1 MIRTAIVIPALAL
14 ALAACSQEAEEAP
27 AGDEVATAPADAA
40 LAARPVMYGGEAN
53 MDACGSAGTVGAL
66 DTLEGQVLT
75 VHSAPDAAANQTD
88 LLQPGQLVSICENE
102 GDWVGVVYS
111 KSAADCG
118 TGTPVADRRA
128 YDGQCQSGWI
138 NGTYLTNQAG

>member
-1 MIRTAIVIPALAL
+1 MIRTAIAIPALAL

-27 AGDEVATAPADAA
+27 ANDGVVTAPADATI
-40 LAARPVMYGGEAN
+40 AARPVMYGGEAN
-53 MDACGSAGTVGAL
+53 MDACGGAGTVGAL

-75 VHSAPDAAANQTD
+75 VHSAPDAAADQTD
-88 LLQPGQLVSICENE
+88 LLQPGQMVSICENE

-111 KSAADCG
+111 KNAADCG

>member
-1 MIRTAIVIPALAL
+1 MIRTAFAVPALAL
-14 ALAACSQEAEEAP
+14 ALAACSQEAEEVP
-27 AGDEVATAPADAA
+27 ADGEVATAPAETAI
-40 LAARPVMYGGEAN
+40 AARPVMYGGEAN

-75 VHSAPDAAANQTD
+75 VHSAPDATAEETD

-111 KSAADCG
+111 KNAADCG

-138 NGTYLTNQAG
+138 DGSYLTNQAG

>member
-1 MIRTAIVIPALAL
+1 MREIPEELQARLDGGVTTLCRCWRVERADGVVLGFTDHDRALVIDGVRH
-14 ALAACSQEAEEAP
+14 AP
-27 AGDEVATAPADAA
+27 ETG
-40 LAARPVMYGGEAN
+40 L
-53 MDACGSAGTVGAL
+53 SAGAL

-75 VHSAPDAAANQTD
+75 VHSAPDAAAEETD

-111 KSAADCG
+111 KNAADCG